1 MIQAIGPIG
10 GVEDPEYKRIIEELR
25 KLGIRPTGNKQIDK
39 TRLTEIKSKQAEKVL
54 ESQIQ
59 KSSDDNTDKEREQLE
74 RVKVG
79 AMQLA
84 ELNKILL
91 NIN

>member
-25 KLGIRPTGNKQIDK
+25 KLGIRPTGKKFIDK
-39 TRLTEIKSKQAEKVL
+39 ARLTEAKSEQAEKML
-54 ESQIQ
+54 ESKIQ
-59 KSSDDNTDKEREQLE
+59 KSNDDNTDKEREQLE
-74 RVKVG
+74 RVKIG